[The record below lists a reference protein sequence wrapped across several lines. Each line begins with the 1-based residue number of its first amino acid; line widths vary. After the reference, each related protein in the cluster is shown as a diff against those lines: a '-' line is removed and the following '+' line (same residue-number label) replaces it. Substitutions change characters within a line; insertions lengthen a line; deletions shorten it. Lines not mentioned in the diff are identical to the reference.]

1 MAAAN
6 AAASRVLVRA
16 FKQRGLGVKADAVA
30 ALLSVLSR
38 EEDVDGA
45 LEAILD
51 AIKGACGAAS
61 QRWMICVLAYDPRT
75 DDQPHPIDTIK
86 TTTGLIERGELKS
99 SLVDVATVE
108 SVVLQLTRDEEDLHQ
123 VGIGLV

>member
-30 ALLSVLSR
+30 SLLSVLSR

-51 AIKGACGAAS
+51 AIKGAW
-61 QRWMICVLAYDPRT
+61 RWMCVCWLLAGDAAYTSD
-75 DDQPHPIDTIK
+75 
-86 TTTGLIERGELKS
+86 
-99 SLVDVATVE
+99 
-108 SVVLQLTRDEEDLHQ
+108 
-123 VGIGLV
+123 

>member
-51 AIKGACGAAS
+51 AIKGACV
-61 QRWMICVLAYDPRT
+61 RW
-75 DDQPHPIDTIK
+75 
-86 TTTGLIERGELKS
+86 S
-99 SLVDVATVE
+99 S
-108 SVVLQLTRDEEDLHQ
+108 
-123 VGIGLV
+123 

>member
-51 AIKGACGAAS
+51 AIKGAW
-61 QRWMICVLAYDPRT
+61 RWMCVGWLLAGDAAYTSD
-75 DDQPHPIDTIK
+75 
-86 TTTGLIERGELKS
+86 
-99 SLVDVATVE
+99 
-108 SVVLQLTRDEEDLHQ
+108 
-123 VGIGLV
+123 

>member
-16 FKQRGLGVKADAVA
+16 FKQRGLGLKADAVT

-51 AIKGACGAAS
+51 AIKGAC
-61 QRWMICVLAYDPRT
+61 
-75 DDQPHPIDTIK
+75 
-86 TTTGLIERGELKS
+86 
-99 SLVDVATVE
+99 
-108 SVVLQLTRDEEDLHQ
+108 
-123 VGIGLV
+123 